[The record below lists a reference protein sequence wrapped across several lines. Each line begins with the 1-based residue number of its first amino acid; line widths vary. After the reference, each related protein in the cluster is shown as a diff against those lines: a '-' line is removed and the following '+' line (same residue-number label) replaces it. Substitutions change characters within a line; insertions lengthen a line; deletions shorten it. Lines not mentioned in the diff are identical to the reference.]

1 MSKVRD
7 YMTRRVVTC
16 SPQASLLDVQGLLAD
31 QVLTRIVVVD
41 SNGNPVGIISE
52 KDVMKFA
59 LTDKTKRRF
68 EEVHAHEVMSRGLT
82 TIKPDAGMA
91 QAAEAMIRQ
100 KRSSL
105 LVRNGRPEGIVT
117 KTDVVRYLGSE
128 GGGIYSV
135 GHFMTPHPVTVSPM
149 QSIFSIIDLMSQREI
164 TRVIVVDD
172 NDKPQGIITL
182 ADFSQ
187 RLAYSLFNL
196 SKTLLFEKDQTPA
209 AFLERAAA
217 IGLKAKHFM
226 TQHPITLSHDSDLAD
241 AARLMTKHDISGLPV
256 TDDSRN
262 LVGIVSKTDITRAV
276 AYERNETART
286 ILRNP
291 YSKLK
296 PILSRSGLL
305 RIKA

>member
-31 QVLTRIVVVD
+31 QALTRIVVVD
-41 SNGNPVGIISE
+41 SNGNPVGIISQ
-52 KDVMKFA
+52 KDIMKFA

-68 EEVHAHEVMSRGLT
+68 EEVHAHEVMSCGLT
-82 TIKPDAGMA
+82 TIKPDARMA
-91 QAAEAMIRQ
+91 QAAETMIRQ

-105 LVRNGRPEGIVT
+105 LVRNGRPEGIAT

-187 RLAYSLFNL
+187 RLAYSLFKL

-296 PILSRSGLL
+296 PILSRSML
-305 RIKA
+305 RIKT